1 MNEIRISRRIR
12 SLSEKLMR
20 EFDISRK
27 EADFIFQ
34 SEILLVA
41 GMKFMNLSC
50 NPVAEALTEW
60 YDSVKNLLG
69 LKSGNFA
76 STVLLQPIGVFSVD
90 RRLEECWPKLSRRQR
105 VRKLRM
111 SSKAAKELIPE
122 ATDICKGIFA
132 DTSRYIRDVFLARA
146 GLIDEMAIGSKIAVI
161 KEFRFRGISY
171 IREAFEAVCRDEFGK
186 HLSPEWYVKT
196 KVANIL
202 NVPFIFVRI
211 TGEDD
216 DVVVCSSKDRIQTAL
231 KLFKLPMKDVSA
243 DTPKDIDRA
252 VKSVLQEFLEDIR
265 QTAPED
271 DSWLDMTR

>member
-1 MNEIRISRRIR
+1 MS
-12 SLSEKLMR
+12 

-60 YDSVKNLLG
+60 YDSVKSLLD

-105 VRKLRM
+105 VRELRM

-146 GLIDEMAIGSKIAVI
+146 GLIDEMTIGSKIAVI
-161 KEFRFRGISY
+161 KEFRFRGISH
-171 IREAFEAVCRDEFGK
+171 IMDAFEAVCRDEWGK

-202 NVPFIFVRI
+202 NVPFI
-211 TGEDD
+211 
-216 DVVVCSSKDRIQTAL
+216 KDRERIARHVL
-231 KLFKLPMKDVSA
+231 SA
-243 DTPKDIDRA
+243 DDEEIDRRA
-252 VKSVLQEFLEDIR
+252 EISDLYVDEFLFETVFEKER
-265 QTAPED
+265 CEMPED
-271 DSWLDMTR
+271 DSWVDITR